1 MKKSK
6 FLFGI
11 IIAVIVSVGILFF
24 NRTSNK
30 NRVKNSIIY
39 NRISNYDKDRKLEL
53 LTDTSKFKA
62 ESAEKYFFDG
72 LKYYYSNNY
81 LEAEKFFKRSE
92 LKNSKDPILN
102 LYTQFFLNNCIFK
115 ITGEGDIQRV
125 RTILRNIKK
134 YPLLAN
140 DTDFIW
146 DNLSTILSSKNS
158 RNVAI
163 YTLQKYIDNTSN
175 LEYSNRLKLK
185 GYISIFLM
193 LNEEYADSIYLF
205 YQIISEA
212 DKIKEIN
219 TKNSIKIKAYEY
231 IAHMHFLLED
241 YDTAIEK
248 YNLAISLPIDDK
260 IEEAKIKYGSY
271 TNRTASYIQLKN
283 YESAKFY
290 SQKTFELL
298 PFLPKEIIN
307 GVKTFVYN
315 NLARIA
321 IYENNFDKA
330 TEYLTQCDFLL
341 ENSKNLG
348 ILNNDMFVNL
358 SYCELYIAQKKYSQ
372 AEKLLNELLEKNNS
386 NQLGFEGEIYGIQM
400 QLYEKTNQFEK
411 YSKAH
416 EKYFH
421 TNQDFNLQLRKDYLK
436 FAEKS
441 FIADK
446 LREEEKLSLLKIR
459 ILIFS
464 VFIILLLVFLQIRKI
479 TNLKKNNFT
488 DQLTNVYNRKYLK
501 RIYENLDKSST
512 KSFNFGVLMID
523 IDYFKKYND
532 SYGHVKGDY
541 VIKNVAEVLI
551 YSVRKNDSVIRY
563 GGEEFLIILKEI
575 QPLEL
580 EKICKKIIE
589 NLKQRDIPHEFSLV
603 SDRLTLSIGGTNNLV
618 KTSEDLASLIKE
630 ADSALY
636 QAKES
641 GRNRY
646 FIFKK

>member
-30 NRVKNSIIY
+30 SRLKNSIIY
-39 NRISNYDKDRKLEL
+39 NRISNYDKDGNLEF
-53 LTDTSKFKA
+53 LTDTSKFKT

-81 LEAEKFFKRSE
+81 LEAEKFFKHSE

-140 DTDFIW
+140 DIDFIW
-146 DNLSTILSSKNS
+146 DNLSTILSNKNS

-163 YTLQKYIDNTSN
+163 YALQKYIDNTTD

-241 YDTAIEK
+241 YETAIEK
-248 YNLAISLPIDDK
+248 YNLAINLPIDNK

-298 PFLPKEIIN
+298 PFLPKEIVN

-321 IYENNFDKA
+321 IYENNFSKA
-330 TEYLTQCDFLL
+330 IEYLKQCDFLL

-372 AEKLLNELLEKNNS
+372 AEKLLSDLLEKNNS
-386 NQLGFEGEIYGIQM
+386 NQLGFEGEIYAVQM
-400 QLYEKTNQFEK
+400 QLYEKTKQFDK

-464 VFIILLLVFLQIRKI
+464 VFIILVLVFLQIRKI

-551 YSVRKNDSVIRY
+551 HSVRKNDSVIRY

-589 NLKQRDIPHEFSLV
+589 NLKQRDIPHKFSLV